1 MIRGSLIVRALAFGA
16 LVLLSL
22 RAAGHQDTTF
32 RLLPDGL
39 VEGVPEPYGPI
50 HLWIDHHRPFPWL
63 HRKISVRLQ
72 VRGTSRTLPG
82 CIARLFD
89 IPTALPIRLSG
100 SWYHDLDSIPP
111 YLYVELPQ
119 KLMPDY
125 SIFGHSI
132 TFDLRTAAVL
142 SVWEQ
147 KPVDGVGQVDSP
159 VDLNSLCT
167 PDEVVGAVR
176 SLS

>member
-1 MIRGSLIVRALAFGA
+1 MFLTIGRALALGT
-16 LVLLSL
+16 LVLLSV
-22 RAAGHQDTTF
+22 RAAGYEDTTL

-39 VEGVPEPYGPI
+39 IEGVPKEYGPI
-50 HLWIDHHRPFPWL
+50 YLWIGHYRPFPWF
-63 HRKISVRLQ
+63 HRKISVHLQ
-72 VRGTSRTLPG
+72 VRGTNRTLPG

-132 TFDLRTAAVL
+132 AFNLTTGGVL
-142 SVWEQ
+142 WVWEQ
-147 KPVDGVGQVDSP
+147 KPIEGDGQGEST
-159 VDLNSLCT
+159 VDLYSFCT
-167 PDEVVGAVR
+167 PDEVDAAVR
-176 SLS
+176 PLS